1 MSQTDKKQTVSSEE
15 IRQLVIARLR
25 SFPFGKKLSMGSDGE
40 FTKDELIRRVNLED
54 AVGKK
59 IIAIQLSY
67 LRSLKEGLLSNET

>member
-1 MSQTDKKQTVSSEE
+1 
-15 IRQLVIARLR
+15 
-25 SFPFGKKLSMGSDGE
+25 MGSDGE

-67 LRSLKEGLLSNET
+67 LRSLKEGLLPDKA